1 MEKVIDLSESCSLRK
16 NKTFTKWLNDL
27 LKFGNKFLATDSVSS
42 LPAGIQKLQVS
53 TAAHLKQQELLK
65 QVSEQQFVPKEPPP
79 EFEFIA
85 DPPSISALDLYVFC
99 TLR

>member
-1 MEKVIDLSESCSLRK
+1 MGNPKFNFLNGGDPYHAYYQHKVKEFRDGK
-16 NKTFTKWLNDL
+16 QQD
-27 LKFGNKFLATDSVSS
+27 AQ

-65 QVSEQQFVPKEPPP
+65 QVAEQSFVPKEPPP

-85 DPPSISALDLYVFC
+85 DPPSISALDLCVFIKM
-99 TLR
+99 LVISSL